1 MADIAHEHRLHCH
14 YFSTG
19 CGCGAEES
27 SYPYQI
33 MDHINGKEHLNFTG
47 CGVWSLLT
55 VISLILSFIS
65 TTAAEPRAAVSPAY
79 GCVLYNETYICSGS
93 QYQMY
98 CDTRMHHFYYQRD
111 QDQHQYHCMSNDCIC
126 VGNNDTCAC
135 YYNTSSCFCEIFSNN
150 IITYGNI
157 TALTIAVSPVYDCAR
172 YNDLYIC
179 TGAQYHMYCN
189 TSVHDFDY
197 DRYHYYCLNNNCYC
211 FGNKDTCTCY
221 SSTSSSCFC
230 TNNSSSITIPAA
242 VSPVYDCGL
251 YNDTY
256 ICTGAQYHM
265 YCDTR
270 MHHFYYWKYRD
281 QNQYEYECWG
291 NNCYCFGNNDTCTCY
306 SSTLSSCFCETY
318 NNSIA
323 LPTAVSSVTD
333 PDCVRLNDM
342 YICTGAQ
349 YRMYCNTQMHD
360 FSYQRSQYKYQ
371 YLCVN
376 NDCDCFGNTDTCT
389 CSTSTLS
396 SCFCKTYGNITALT
410 IAVSPVYDCA
420 RYNDLYIC
428 TGAQYHMYCNTSVH
442 DFDYDR
448 YHYYCLN
455 NNCYCFGNKDTCTCY
470 SSTSSSCFCTNNS
483 SSITIPAAVSPV
495 YDCGLYNDTYI
506 CTGAQYHM
514 YCDTRMH
521 HFYYWKYRDQN
532 QYEYECWGNN
542 CYCFGNNDT
551 CTCYSS
557 TLSSCFCETYNNS
570 IALPTAVSSV
580 TDPDCVRL
588 NDMYICTGAQYRM
601 YCNTQMHDFS
611 YQRSQYKY
619 QYLCVNND
627 CDCFGNTDTCTCS
640 TSTLS
645 SCFCKTYGNITAL
658 TIAVSPVYDCA
669 RYNDLYICTGAQYH
683 MYCNTSVHDFD
694 YDRYHYYCLNNNC
707 YCFGNKDTCTC
718 YSSTSSSCFCTNNSS
733 SITIPAAV
741 SPVYDCGLYN
751 DTYICTGAQYHMY
764 CDTRMHHFYYWKYRD
779 QNQYEYECW
788 DLHISPLQA

>member
-1 MADIAHEHRLHCH
+1 
-14 YFSTG
+14 
-19 CGCGAEES
+19 
-27 SYPYQI
+27 
-33 MDHINGKEHLNFTG
+33 
-47 CGVWSLLT
+47 GVWSLLT

-111 QDQHQYHCMSNDCIC
+111 QDQHQYHCTSNDCIC

-150 IITYGNI
+150 IIVP
-157 TALTIAVSPVYDCAR
+157 TAVRPVLDCEFK
-172 YNDLYIC
+172 NDTYIC
-179 TGAQYHMYCN
+179 IGAQYHMYCN
-189 TSVHDFDY
+189 TTVHYFSY
-197 DRYHYYCLNNNCYC
+197 SRHLYQNQYLYECWSNNCDC
-211 FGNKDTCTCY
+211 RFNKDSCWCY
-221 SSTSSSCFC
+221 SHTSSCFC
-230 TNNSSSITIPAA
+230 TNYGYNITISSLRNPFTI
-242 VSPVYDCGL
+242 PDCLL

-256 ICTGAQYHM
+256 ICTGAQDHM
-265 YCDTR
+265 YCNTR
-270 MHHFYYWKYRD
+270 MHHFYFLRYQSK
-281 QNQYEYECWG
+281 NQYHCIS
-291 NNCYCFGNNDTCTCY
+291 NNCYCIVNEDTCTCY

-323 LPTAVSSVTD
+323 LTTAVSSVTD

-349 YRMYCNTQMHD
+349 YRMYCNTQMHA

-376 NDCDCFGNTDTCT
+376 NDCDCFGNRDTCT

-557 TLSSCFCETYNNS
+557 TLSSCFCNTYGN
-570 IALPTAVSSV
+570 ITALTTAISPVY
-580 TDPDCVRL
+580 DCGL
-588 NDMYICTGAQYRM
+588 YNDIYICTGAQYRM
-601 YCNTQMHDFS
+601 YCDTRMNNLFYLKHRNQN
-611 YQRSQYKY
+611 QYE
-619 QYLCVNND
+619 CW
-627 CDCFGNTDTCTCS
+627 G
-640 TSTLS
+640 
-645 SCFCKTYGNITAL
+645 
-658 TIAVSPVYDCA
+658 
-669 RYNDLYICTGAQYH
+669 
-683 MYCNTSVHDFD
+683 
-694 YDRYHYYCLNNNC
+694 NNC
-707 YCFGNKDTCTC
+707 DCFGNKDTCTC

-733 SITIPAAV
+733 SVTIPAAV
-741 SPVYDCGLYN
+741 SPVYDCGLHN
-751 DTYICTGAQYHMY
+751 DTYICTGAQYRMF
-764 CDTRMHHFYYWKYRD
+764 CNTRMHYFYYWIYRN
-779 QNQYEYECW
+779 QNQYGCWGNNCYCVGNKDTCTCYSRTLSSCFCETNIFTTIAGEHVSRPEYLIIALPDQCRTSEGC
-788 DLHISPLQA
+788 LQNLLEQIENSAAQELPLTTVMSILTVVFNTSEKILESSSVNPAELASYGNSVLKASEKLISTLVKQTDTSDSVSFTFAAV